1 MQVLHERRA
10 KHAWIASTMKAT
22 IPVMARVRI
31 PSTFFVLVVVEH
43 EGRVL
48 LVREAKHGQK
58 WYAPAGG
65 IEPGETIVEAAVRET
80 MEEAGVRVEPTAI
93 LRVEQ
98 QWFPLEGATREGSL
112 SSWWRFILRAHPV
125 GSIAPKQHAD
135 EHSLEARW
143 VTPEE
148 IPRFELRHPEV
159 IDLVALARSLGG
171 GGAPLL
177 R

>member
-1 MQVLHERRA
+1 
-10 KHAWIASTMKAT
+10 
-22 IPVMARVRI
+22 MARIRV

-65 IEPGETIVEAAVRET
+65 IEPGETIVQAAVRET

-93 LRVEQ
+93 LKVEQ
-98 QWFPLEGATREGSL
+98 QWLPLDGGGL
-112 SSWWRFILRAHPV
+112 SAWWRFILRAHPV
-125 GSIAPKQHAD
+125 GSIAPKQHPD
-135 EHSLEARW
+135 QHSLEARW
-143 VTPEE
+143 VAPEA
-148 IPRFELRHPEV
+148 IPSFDLRHPEV
-159 IDLVALARSLGG
+159 VDLVALSRALGN
-171 GGAPLL
+171 GGAPLV